1 MKTHSTKLVERLRK
15 SWQLLVTAANRKH
28 DPLLLES
35 MVSFNFGGGARE
47 LLLKASLRNT

>member
-1 MKTHSTKLVERLRK
+1 MKTHCIKLIESLEEIWRL
-15 SWQLLVTAANRKH
+15 LNRATSSKH

-47 LLLKASLRNT
+47 LLLKASVRNT

>member
-1 MKTHSTKLVERLRK
+1 MKTHCIKLVERLRK
-15 SWQLLVTAANRKH
+15 SWQFLVRAANRKH